1 MIWLRLFIAVIALT
15 ISSDLSAWAQ
25 PQMQVNSPEG
35 FYDCKGIANG
45 TNQRDIEQK
54 CCLPSQQTFAGHCKR
69 CAGKKECEDVLQF
82 GCFTAATKDINGT
95 CCFDSEKD
103 CGKCYYKRQG
113 CESFPGRGCGQIAQ
127 GECSC
132 DLSIKKV
139 CDKCNYTMQGCE
151 SISGCGNIAQV
162 PSPTVGCPTTRCRA
176 NSNTWP
182 MIHSHYSGCPSNYP
196 GNAGH
201 LDFNHQQTFF
211 HVTLSADYNTQGS
224 VPCSGG
230 RTEPA
235 LCSNQGKSGW
245 IYATD
250 PAKELITD
258 AEAQSA
264 SSRICCNGVIQT
276 GNTCPAPLMYCPPQ

>member
-1 MIWLRLFIAVIALT
+1 MIWLRLLIAVIALT

-35 FYDCKGIANG
+35 FYDCKGFANG
-45 TNQRDIEQK
+45 PNTRDREGG
-54 CCLPSQQTFAGHCKR
+54 CCLPSQQTEAPCFRCKPPNF
-69 CAGKKECEDVLQF
+69 CESLLNQCGTTATRDKNDNCCDMTKCETELNLCGATADV
-82 GCFTAATKDINGT
+82 
-95 CCFDSEKD
+95 D
-103 CGKCYYKRQG
+103 CG
-113 CESFPGRGCGQIAQ
+113 CGKPA
-127 GECSC
+127 
-132 DLSIKKV
+132 KV
-139 CDKCNYTMQGCE
+139 
-151 SISGCGNIAQV
+151 
-162 PSPTVGCPTTRCRA
+162 PRPTVGCPTTRCRPKPTA
-176 NSNTWP
+176 GNEGWP
-182 MIHSHYSGCPSNYP
+182 MEHSHSSACPSNRP
-196 GNAGH
+196 VDARH
-201 LDFNHQQTFF
+201 VDFNHQQTFF